1 MIRIFILIVAA
12 IFYSDAAKQGICG
25 KITWVEGNQMPGPGS
40 RPKPQGV
47 VREIY
52 VYEITTSDQVKR
64 DGGFFSEVRSKLVAQ
79 AFSKADGSYKISLP
93 PGEYSVFTK
102 EEKGLFAN
110 IYDHKGAI
118 NTVIVE
124 QGKYT
129 TLNISINYKAAY

>member
-1 MIRIFILIVAA
+1 MAA
-12 IFYSDAAKQGICG
+12 TLYTDVSRQGICG
-25 KITWVEGNQMPGPGS
+25 RVTWVEGNQMPGPGS

-47 VREIY
+47 IREIH
-52 VYEITTSDQVKR
+52 VYEITTASQVTR
-64 DGGFFSEVRSKLVAQ
+64 TGGLFSEVKSKLVAQ

-102 EEKGLFAN
+102 EEQGLFAN

-118 NTVIVE
+118 NPVVVE
-124 QGKYT
+124 RGKFT